1 LESVTTLLVRVAVP
15 LVVRE
20 AVPELVLPLVFVTVV
35 PMVPVPVPVPVPI
48 SSPESELLPQLTAN
62 PILKL
67 VTATIEPRQISERM
81 GTSSN

>member
-1 LESVTTLLVRVAVP
+1 MLVRDEVP

-35 PMVPVPVPVPVPI
+35 PMVPVPVPVPI

-67 VTATIEPRQISERM
+67 VTATIRPRQISERM
-81 GTSSN
+81 GTSTK